1 MANCD
6 VCGKSADLVIAEIG
20 GIEVEVCSACSGF
33 GKVKQKTRIEE
44 NFEQHIMKRER
55 RNAPRPT
62 QQIPI
67 IVEDYSKRIKN
78 RRERLGLKQGELAK
92 KLAEKESVISSLE
105 SGSMEPS
112 VALAQKIERILSLK
126 LIDTEEQKAPSIV
139 MHEKSEGITLGDMIK
154 IRKK

>member
-6 VCGKSADLVIAEIG
+6 ICGKTSELVITEIG
-20 GIEVEVCSACSGF
+20 GVEVEACSACSGF

-44 NFEQHIMKRER
+44 KFEQHIMRRER

-62 QQIPI
+62 EVIPL
-67 IVEDYSKRIKN
+67 IVEDFSQRIKK
-78 RRERLGLKQGELAK
+78 RRERLGLKQAELAK

-126 LIDTEEQKAPSIV
+126 LIDTEEQKAPSVV
-139 MHEKSEGITLGDMIK
+139 MHEKSAGLTLGDMIK